1 MKSQKGKKYLCEFEM
16 DRIEKSKLTSYSYS
30 SSAIVTLLV
39 FFIEVRHSLCL
50 CKEIFESPCSRFGS

>member
-1 MKSQKGKKYLCEFEM
+1 M